1 MPNKNYIHFL
11 LLLLVTYRKKHI
23 SIFIISTFI
32 VALVASLFFISTSI
46 KKEVDL
52 TLNAQAD
59 FVVQRYEAGKVLNTP
74 ESWIDEFTQ
83 INGVENVSARVYG
96 VHFFEPAEEYFLIV
110 GIDFFDEHNIKSLQ
124 KLLNSID
131 VDKFL
136 SKKNMII
143 GEGVKELLDY
153 YHYFDYYV
161 FRPPDR
167 GKEKVYIYDV
177 LSKETQIISNDI
189 VLMDIDEARKVLGIE
204 DGYVTDI
211 VLNIANPLEIET
223 IKTKLIISHFNM
235 RIIEKNAIK
244 RYYTN
249 LFNYKGGI
257 FLILYIV
264 VLMTFFLILYQR
276 YSMISHVDAKEIAI
290 LRLLGWR
297 INEVIW
303 LKVGENFLVA
313 LSAYLAG
320 VILAYVFVFYL
331 DAPLLRDIF
340 LGSQNLAHNVSFI
353 ANINMEVLGLI
364 FLLFV
369 IPFIIAILVPVW
381 RVAITEPVEVM
392 R

>member
-1 MPNKNYIHFL
+1 MPNKNSIHFL
-11 LLLLVTYRKKHI
+11 LLLLVTYRNKHI
-23 SIFIISTFI
+23 SIFIISTVV
-32 VALVASLFFISTSI
+32 VALLASLFFISTSI
-46 KKEVDL
+46 KKEIDL
-52 TLNAQAD
+52 TLDAQAD
-59 FVVQRYEAGKVLNTP
+59 FVVQRYEAGKALNTP

-110 GIDFFDEHNIKSLQ
+110 GIDFFDEHTTQALQ
-124 KLLNSID
+124 KLINSID

-153 YHYFDYYV
+153 YHYFDYYI

-177 LSKETQIISNDI
+177 LPKETQIFSNDI
-189 VLMDIDEARKVLGIE
+189 IFMDIDEARKVLGVE

-211 VLNIANPLEIET
+211 VLNIANPLEVQT
-223 IKTKLIISHFNM
+223 IKRKLIISHFNM
-235 RIIEKNAIK
+235 RIIEKSTMK
-244 RYYTN
+244 RYYAN

-257 FLILYIV
+257 FLIFYIV
-264 VLMTFFLILYQR
+264 ILMTFFLILYQR

-290 LRLLGWR
+290 LRLVGWR

-313 LSAYLAG
+313 LCAYLLG

-331 DAPLLRDIF
+331 NAPLLRDIF
-340 LGSQNLAHNVSFI
+340 LGSQNLAHGTGFMP
-353 ANINMEVLGLI
+353 NINMEVLGLI

-381 RVAITEPVEVM
+381 RVAIKEPVEVM

>member
-1 MPNKNYIHFL
+1 MPNKNSIHFL
-11 LLLLVTYRKKHI
+11 LLLLVTYRNKHI
-23 SIFIISTFI
+23 SIFIISTVV
-32 VALVASLFFISTSI
+32 VALLASLFFISTSI
-46 KKEVDL
+46 KKEIDL
-52 TLNAQAD
+52 TLDAQAD
-59 FVVQRYEAGKVLNTP
+59 FVVQRYEAGKALSTP

-110 GIDFFDEHNIKSLQ
+110 GIDFFDEHTTQALQ
-124 KLLNSID
+124 KLINSID

-153 YHYFDYYV
+153 YHYFDYYI

-177 LSKETQIISNDI
+177 LPKETQIFSNDI
-189 VLMDIDEARKVLGIE
+189 IFMDIDEARKVLGVE

-211 VLNIANPLEIET
+211 VLNIANPLEVQT
-223 IKTKLIISHFNM
+223 IKRKLIISHFNM
-235 RIIEKNAIK
+235 RIIEKSAMK
-244 RYYTN
+244 RYYAN

-257 FLILYIV
+257 FLIFYIV
-264 VLMTFFLILYQR
+264 ILMTFFLILYQR

-290 LRLLGWR
+290 LRLVGWR

-313 LSAYLAG
+313 LFAYLLG

-331 DAPLLRDIF
+331 NAPLLRDIF
-340 LGSQNLAHNVSFI
+340 LGSQNLAHSAGFI

-369 IPFIIAILVPVW
+369 IPFIVAILVPVW
-381 RVAITEPVEVM
+381 RVAMKEPVEVM